1 MKKILFCWMSP
12 AARKDIVG
20 TTNILKKMDYM
31 FIPTDDLE
39 HILSGVIMP
48 MLPSQN
54 RIEDMSDQLTFLDV
68 VLDLLIAKKKEI
80 SEEELSKYLQ
90 KIMGAMAYPRKDMEK
105 KNLSIYLTRCLRLF
119 VWRNSVFL
127 FWEQN
132 QSVSMLRNKERF

>member
-1 MKKILFCWMSP
+1 MERPVCVAESRSIWGILKKILFCWMS
-12 AARKDIVG
+12 RRLKDIVG

-31 FIPTDDLE
+31 SIPTDDLE
-39 HILSGVIMP
+39 HILAGVIMP

-90 KIMGAMAYPRKDMEK
+90 KIIGAMAYPR
-105 KNLSIYLTRCLRLF
+105 
-119 VWRNSVFL
+119 
-127 FWEQN
+127 
-132 QSVSMLRNKERF
+132 